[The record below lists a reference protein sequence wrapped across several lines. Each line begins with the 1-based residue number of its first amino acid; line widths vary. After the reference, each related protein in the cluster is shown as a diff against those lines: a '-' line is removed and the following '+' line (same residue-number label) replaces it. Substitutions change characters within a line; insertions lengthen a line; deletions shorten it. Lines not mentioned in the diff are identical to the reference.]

1 MKEKICAVVV
11 VILLVLTTSGLA
23 DNLDL
28 SGMSFDELVK
38 LKDQINLAIWN
49 SQEWQE
55 VRVPTGLYKVGEDIP
70 AGKWT
75 VLAPEGTTNLVQ
87 WGTKPDASGT
97 HLEQREGYERI
108 YSTSYKNYDPN
119 KHRSQLDIEL
129 FDDMYFYVEEG
140 AALFTPFAGKPDL
153 GFKW

>member
-1 MKEKICAVVV
+1 MRKIICTIIVAV
-11 VILLVLTTSGLA
+11 LLATTSVGLA
-23 DNLDL
+23 DGLDL
-28 SGMSFDELVK
+28 SSMSFDELVA
-38 LKDQINLAIWN
+38 LKDQINLAIWS

-75 VLAPEGTTNLVQ
+75 VLAPEGTTNYVK

-97 HLEQREGYERI
+97 HLERWEGNEMI

-129 FDDMYFYVEEG
+129 FDGMYFYVEDG
-140 AALFTPFAGKPDL
+140 AAIFTPYAGKPDL
-153 GFKW
+153 GFK